1 MPPLNEQLDA
11 LVTLQDIELMLRDSR
26 DPEMATHETRLGF
39 ASENVKGLEQ
49 TRERLRSQIDEP
61 LLRTYERMSRKI
73 PRLVVP
79 VEGRVC
85 QGCKMSLPTSG
96 VGRTTPGTTI
106 ENCENCGRILYRI

>member
-11 LVTLQDIELMLRDSR
+11 LVTLQDIDLMLRDSR
-26 DPEMATHETRLGF
+26 DPEMGEHEDRLGF
-39 ASENVKGLEQ
+39 SRDNVKGLERA
-49 TRERLRSQIDEP
+49 RERLASRIDEG

-85 QGCKMSLPTSG
+85 QGCRMSLPTSAKN
-96 VGRTTPGTTI
+96 TPGTTI